1 MRKPLLM
8 IPGPTEASNRVLKAL
23 SCPVIPHYGENW
35 KPIYHETIQMLKQL
49 FKTKGEVFI
58 LPGAGS
64 LAAELSAINV
74 MDEGFRLT

>member
-35 KPIYHETIQMLKQL
+35 KPIYHETI
-49 FKTKGEVFI
+49 
-58 LPGAGS
+58 
-64 LAAELSAINV
+64 
-74 MDEGFRLT
+74 